1 MPASGVLHGVVQEH
15 IGCGEFVNNSEI
27 AGIAPKRREPS
38 ADKRFV
44 QRFGIYD
51 KLLSSFAVDRFSIR
65 SWQPRGA
72 AREQR
77 ARPGSCARSKS
88 WAGDARLSA
97 RWRIS
102 GHEVAI
108 PATRPGELIQV
119 A

>member
-1 MPASGVLHGVVQEH
+1 
-15 IGCGEFVNNSEI
+15 
-27 AGIAPKRREPS
+27 
-38 ADKRFV
+38 
-44 QRFGIYD
+44 
-51 KLLSSFAVDRFSIR
+51 LLSSFAVDSFPIR

-77 ARPGSCARSKS
+77 AHPGSCARSKS

-97 RWRIS
+97 CWRIS

-108 PATRPGELIQV
+108 PATPPGELIQV